1 MISGTSAP
9 LHITLTFILFSA
21 IAACS
26 DSSDGVSL
34 GVQLSA
40 DAPDALGSFGV
51 GHSTF
56 TAIDTLRDNRS
67 LAIDVWYPVDAP
79 DRQDSPLTIYALA
92 PGIGLD
98 STIAVDN
105 LPVSART
112 SQNLLIYSHGLGGIS
127 TASVRL
133 METLASHGFII
144 ISPEHTGNSQN
155 SNTQSFDEAARS
167 RVPDVSF
174 LIDTMLQRSQV
185 EGDMFHRRIDADN
198 IGVLGHSFG
207 GMTALGM
214 AAGWAGASPDERV
227 RAIVP
232 ISAVIRAQLQKD
244 DRSGE
249 PNAGF
254 SKQQLEQITVPTL
267 LIGGTQDVDV
277 FIENNTIAF
286 MEIINSPFTYQL
298 NLRGA
303 NHNHFIAVC
312 DIGNLLINLGI
323 NQDSWGA
330 IGAEGLLEPYASTC
344 SPQAFPIE
352 EVDRLLNVY
361 AVAFFR
367 RHLQDDTR
375 YDFWLSADFAE
386 KETNATLS
394 VK

>member
-1 MISGTSAP
+1 MISSTAI
-9 LHITLTFILFSA
+9 LLRITLIFTLFSTL
-21 IAACS
+21 AACS
-26 DSSDGVSL
+26 NSSDGVSPS
-34 GVQLSA
+34 VQSSA
-40 DAPDALGSFGV
+40 DAPDALGRFGV

-79 DRQDSPLTIYALA
+79 DRQDAPLTAYALA
-92 PGIGLD
+92 PGIALD
-98 STIAVDN
+98 STIAIDD

-133 METLASHGFII
+133 METLASHGFIV
-144 ISPEHTGNSQN
+144 ISPEHTGNAQD

-174 LIDTMLQRSQV
+174 LIDTMVQRSQV
-185 EGDMFHRRIDADN
+185 AGDMFHRRIDVDN
-198 IGVLGHSFG
+198 IGVIGHSFG

-214 AAGWAGASPDERV
+214 AGGWAGASPDERV
-227 RAIVP
+227 KAIVP

-254 SKQQLEQITVPTL
+254 SKQQLERITVPTL
-267 LIGGTQDVDV
+267 LIGGTKDVDV
-277 FIENNTIAF
+277 FIENNAIAF
-286 MEIINSPFTYQL
+286 IEIINSPFTYQL
-298 NLRGA
+298 DLRGA

-312 DIGNLLINLGI
+312 DIGDLLISLGI
-323 NQDSWGA
+323 NQDSWTA

-344 SPQAFPIE
+344 APQAFPIE
-352 EVDRLLNVY
+352 EVDRLLNLY

-375 YDFWLSADFAE
+375 YDFWLSEDFAGNE
-386 KETNATLS
+386 PNATLF

>member
-1 MISGTSAP
+1 M
-9 LHITLTFILFSA
+9 
-21 IAACS
+21 
-26 DSSDGVSL
+26 
-34 GVQLSA
+34 
-40 DAPDALGSFGV
+40 
-51 GHSTF
+51 
-56 TAIDTLRDNRS
+56 
-67 LAIDVWYPVDAP
+67 WYPVDAP
-79 DRQDSPLTIYALA
+79 DRQDSPLTTYALA

-98 STIAVDN
+98 STIAVDD

-144 ISPEHTGNSQN
+144 ISPEHTGNSQD

-198 IGVLGHSFG
+198 IGVIGHSFG

-214 AAGWAGASPDERV
+214 AAGWAGASPDKRV
-227 RAIVP
+227 KAIVP
-232 ISAVIRAQLQKD
+232 ISAVIRAELQKD

-267 LIGGTQDVDV
+267 LIGGTQDIDV

-286 MEIINSPFTYQL
+286 
-298 NLRGA
+298 
-303 NHNHFIAVC
+303 H
-312 DIGNLLINLGI
+312 GN
-323 NQDSWGA
+323 
-330 IGAEGLLEPYASTC
+330 Y
-344 SPQAFPIE
+344 
-352 EVDRLLNVY
+352 
-361 AVAFFR
+361 
-367 RHLQDDTR
+367 
-375 YDFWLSADFAE
+375 
-386 KETNATLS
+386 
-394 VK
+394 